1 MSSTGETGRPTRKE
15 QREQARAER
24 KALEAQEQQSHA
36 RRKRFIQLGGIAAVA
51 AVIIGVVVA
60 ISASGGGTSPP
71 KELHSTTAENAKH
84 EVVSLVSGI
93 PQSGNVLGDPNAP
106 VTMQYFGDLEC
117 PICRDFTLGALPQ
130 LIEKYVRT
138 GKLKIEYRSMETA
151 TREPAVFNEQQTA
164 ALAAGKQD
172 LMWYFVELFY
182 HQQGEE
188 DSGYVTPTYLHERA
202 EQVPGL
208 DVAKWEEERHDPKL
222 LEQIEKDKE
231 AVGEHGFNG
240 TPSFVIGKT
249 GGPTHTLTSFTTQQ
263 LDEASALFEPEV
275 EKLLKS

>member
-1 MSSTGETGRPTRKE
+1 MSSAGETGRPTRKE

-24 KALEAQEQQSHA
+24 KALEDQASQTQA
-36 RRKRFIQLGGIAAVA
+36 RRRRYMQLGGVA
-51 AVIIGVVVA
+51 LVALVVIGVVVA
-60 ISASGGGTSPP
+60 ISASSSSKTGT
-71 KELHSTTAENAKH
+71 KAHTTAGNQARA
-84 EVVSLVSGI
+84 EVVSLLSGI
-93 PQSGNVLGDPNAP
+93 PQSGNVLGNPNAP
-106 VTMQYFGDLEC
+106 VTMQYFGDLQC
-117 PICRDFTLGALPQ
+117 PICRDFTLGSLKGV
-130 LIEKYVRT
+130 IENYVRP

-151 TREPAVFNEQQTA
+151 TREPAIFNEQQTA
-164 ALAAGKQD
+164 ALAAGKQN

-208 DVAKWEEERHDPKL
+208 DIAKWEEQRHNPKL
-222 LEQIEKDKE
+222 AETIEKDKE

-240 TPSFVIGKT
+240 TPSFVLGKT
-249 GGPTHTLTSFTTQQ
+249 GGASHTLTSFTSSQ
-263 LDEASALFEPEV
+263 LAEPAALFEPEI